1 MPGDMT
7 GLRTAHT
14 ADLDAGARSA
24 IRSLMDAA
32 FGAVSDD
39 TFDNVLGGVHA
50 LLLEDGELI
59 GHGSVIQR
67 RLLPARRARRQHRGR
82 PALRRTRVAAVAGAV
97 LGPDAGRHQA
107 HRG

>member
-1 MPGDMT
+1 MT
-7 GLRTAHT
+7 ELRTVHT

-32 FGAVSDD
+32 FGTVSDD

-50 LLLEDGELI
+50 LILEDGELI

-67 RLLPARRARRQHRGR
+67 RLLYAVYDRRRR
-82 PALRRTRVAAVAGAV
+82 
-97 LGPDAGRHQA
+97 
-107 HRG
+107 